1 MNEVFCSFLVDFFV
15 GCTVF
20 FPRTVSPTI
29 LEDPVSVS
37 VFAPTPLTLTCTAE
51 GYPRPTIIWTKT
63 SPNGEVAEFS
73 LLRDIFN
80 LTETANINGLNV
92 TSSLTILDTIELNT
106 GNWSCRAANNFG
118 DAISHPAEV
127 VIYCKPY
134 KQLLV
139 GVIIYLHGL

>member
-1 MNEVFCSFLVDFFV
+1 MNGVCCSFLVE
-15 GCTVF
+15 VF
-20 FPRTVSPTI
+20 RLMQAFSPTVSPTI

-37 VFAPTPLTLTCTAE
+37 VLAPTPLTLTCTAE

-73 LLRDIFN
+73 LPRDIFN
-80 LTETANINGLNV
+80 LTETANGLNV
-92 TSSLTILDTIELNT
+92 TSSLNILDTNELNIT
-106 GNWSCRAANNFG
+106 GNLSCRATNNFG
-118 DAISHPAEV
+118 VTVSHPAEV

-139 GVIIYLHGL
+139 GVMIYLHGL